1 MTFDGFSCKK
11 VMRIHPF
18 SGEPQVCGKL
28 GALSEKRGF
37 RTRSRIIEVPEI
49 HPLPSHRPRGAAC
62 KSKKRGFCF
71 CKGLCSRISRRADGC
86 EILRIEDNPTALTSF
101 ETAEVFLCAASSKQ
115 HLRCSGLP
123 KGNPQ
128 TPQYCFSFSPKISGV
143 ALRFSGCP
151 LFMAHH
157 YRSAAHSPF
166 LQQAK
171 FCQIELRCGKV

>member
-1 MTFDGFSCKK
+1 MP
-11 VMRIHPF
+11 R
-18 SGEPQVCGKL
+18 L
-28 GALSEKRGF
+28 
-37 RTRSRIIEVPEI
+37 
-49 HPLPSHRPRGAAC
+49 HPLPLRFPQSARG

-71 CKGLCSRISRRADGC
+71 CERVCSRKPRRAVGC
-86 EILRIEDNPTALTSF
+86 GLLRFEDNPTALTSF

-128 TPQYCFSFSPKISGV
+128 TPQYCFSFSPKISGI

-166 LQQAK
+166 LQERSRANKGALTQKRGFACASYIIIINCAWQNDT
-171 FCQIELRCGKV
+171 FA